1 MIEIKESH
9 GQMYKVISGTFYN
22 VGTPDKVINLLE
34 KLRYRGERIILDY
47 GNIKTGESWGE
58 TFDVTGTLFRT
69 TGPVKMVGLSY
80 NSRSSGG
87 GLISTDC
94 ILTIKSSRGKR
105 ILYDYKN

>member
-9 GQMYKVISGTFYN
+9 GQMFKVIYGTFYN
-22 VGTPDKVINLLE
+22 VNTPDKLIEVLE
-34 KLRYRGERIILDY
+34 RLRAWGERIVLDY
-47 GNIKTGESWGE
+47 GNIETGESWGE
-58 TFDVTGTLFRT
+58 TLGVTGTLFRT
-69 TGPVKMVGLSY
+69 TGSVKMVGLAY

-87 GLISTDC
+87 GIIFTDC